1 MNPPDILA
9 RIVAKKHLEVDER
22 QRKTP
27 FEKLRAVVDDGP
39 PCRGFVDALVSARS
53 RSAPA
58 VIAELKKASPSE
70 GTIRADFDPPAIAR
84 SYAEHGATCLS
95 ILTDESFFQG
105 SDDYLRRG
113 REAVDLPVLRK
124 DFTIDPYQV
133 VEARAI
139 GADAILLIV
148 AILTDAE
155 LASLGALA
163 AELGLD
169 VLIEVHDEQELES
182 ALALSPRI
190 VGINNRDLRNFTT
203 SLDTTTRML
212 PKIPDDVLVVSE
224 SGIKTPDDVAELA
237 SVGVPA
243 FLVGTAFMR
252 NPDPGVELARLFNE
266 WKTT

>member
-9 RIVAKKHLEVDER
+9 KIVAKKRLEIEERQQATPVDE
-22 QRKTP
+22 
-27 FEKLRAVVDDGP
+27 LRAIANDAS
-39 PCRGFVDALVSARS
+39 PCRGFVEALFSARS
-53 RSAPA
+53 RSLPA

-70 GTIRADFDPPAIAR
+70 GTIRPDFDPPEIAR

-105 SDDYLRRG
+105 ADDYLRRG
-113 REAVDLPVLRK
+113 REAVDLPILRK

-163 AELGLD
+163 TDLGLD

-203 SLDTTTRML
+203 SLDTTTGLLSR
-212 PKIPDDVLVVSE
+212 IPDDVLVVSE
-224 SGIKTPDDVAELA
+224 SGIKTPADVAELA
-237 SVGVPA
+237 GAGVSA

-252 NPDPGVELARLFNE
+252 SPDPGVELARLFNE

>member
-9 RIVAKKHLEVDER
+9 RIVAQKRVEVDER
-22 QRKTP
+22 QRTTP
-27 FEKLRAVVDDGP
+27 VEHLRETLQSAP
-39 PCRGFVDALVSARS
+39 ACRGFVDGLVAVSS

-70 GTIRADFDPPAIAR
+70 GTIRPDFDPPAIAL

-105 SDDYLRRG
+105 ADEYLRCG
-113 REAVDLPVLRK
+113 RDAVDLPVLRK

-148 AILTDAE
+148 AILSDAE
-155 LASLGALA
+155 LVALNALA
-163 AELGLD
+163 NELGLD
-169 VLIEVHDEQELES
+169 VLIEVHDEDELDR

-212 PKIPDDVLVVSE
+212 GRIPNDVLVVSE
-224 SGIKTPDDVAELA
+224 SGIKTPEDVEELA
-237 SVGVPA
+237 RAGVSA

-252 NPDPGVELARLFNE
+252 SPDPGVELARLFNE
-266 WKTT
+266 WKTA